1 MSWRLSI
8 MSNMSNN
15 GFNCPFCSSVFPKTD
30 SCYIVRTLCF
40 KYQDPN
46 SIAFRYSESL
56 ETFEQT
62 PDAIAVEFALCPAC
76 NRHSIKIVGVG
87 SEVKGIETNFSP
99 SSLAIKFPDYIPQSI
114 RVDYE
119 EACKI
124 VNLSPKASA
133 TLSRR
138 CLQGMIRDYWEVSGK
153 KNLFEEIN
161 AIHDKIDP
169 QVKQVLTGVRQLGN
183 IGAHMEKDINLI
195 VDIDPNE
202 SSQLIKLIEY
212 LMEQWYIKRYETEE
226 LMKSILNINNDKQ
239 QQRNV

>member
-1 MSWRLSI
+1 

-202 SSQLIKLIEY
+202 SNQLIKLIEY

>member
-1 MSWRLSI
+1 

-76 NRHSIKIVGVG
+76 NRHSIKIVVVG

-138 CLQGMIRDYWEVSGK
+138 CLQGMIRDYWEVSGNK
-153 KNLFEEIN
+153 TLVEEMN
-161 AIHDKIDP
+161 AIQDKIDP
-169 QVKQVLTGVRQLGN
+169 QVKHVLTGVRQPGN
-183 IGAHMEKDINLI
+183 IGAHMENDINLI

-202 SSQLIKLIEY
+202 ANQLIKLIEY
-212 LMEQWYIKRYETEE
+212 LMGQWYIKRYDTEE
-226 LMKSILNINNDKQ
+226 LMQSILNINDNKQ
-239 QQRNV
+239 QQRKV